1 MFDAADH
8 ESPLRQRA
16 LGAFYGLAL
25 GDALGMPTQSLSR
38 QQIVATFG
46 EITTLVDARAD
57 QPIAPGMP
65 AGSITDDTE
74 QAMLVADLLIDGRG
88 SIDPLTFAERLIAW
102 EDDMRARGSRDLL
115 GPSTQ
120 RAVARITQGIP
131 PEEAGRL
138 GATNGAAMRVTP
150 VGIAFDVAHAER
162 FMEAV
167 YAASSVTHNTGLGM
181 AGAASVAATISA
193 GLNGAALTQALD
205 IGVEFAE
212 RGERLGYWFA
222 GARLAPRIR
231 WARSQMVG
239 ISDANAIT
247 LLNDLVGTSVLAQE
261 SIVAAFALAELAGD
275 APQRALCLAASLGGD
290 TDTIAAILGAML
302 GACAGLDALPSELI
316 DRVKR
321 CNRLD
326 LEPRVEAL
334 LALRG
339 STSS

>member
-8 ESPLRQRA
+8 ASPLRQRA

-38 QQIVATFG
+38 QQIVETFG
-46 EITTLVDARAD
+46 EITTLIDAHAD

-102 EDDMRARGSRDLL
+102 EDDMRTRGSLDLL
-115 GPSTQ
+115 GPSTK
-120 RAVARITQGIP
+120 RAVERITQGIP

-138 GATNGAAMRVTP
+138 GATNGAAMRITP

-167 YAASSVTHNTGLGM
+167 YAASSVTHNTGLGI

-193 GLNGAALTQALD
+193 GLNGASLTQALD
-205 IGVEFAE
+205 IGAEFAE

-231 WARSQMVG
+231 WARSRMVG
-239 ISDANAIT
+239 ISDANAIVT
-247 LLNDLVGTSVLAQE
+247 LNDLVGTSVLAQE
-261 SIVAAFALAELAGD
+261 SIVTAFALAELAGD
-275 APQRALCLAASLGGD
+275 TPQRALCLAASLGGD

-302 GACAGLDALPSELI
+302 GACTGLDALPSELI
-316 DRVKR
+316 DQVKR
-321 CNRLD
+321 RNRLD
-326 LEPRVEAL
+326 LEPRVDAL
-334 LALRG
+334 LALRERTA
-339 STSS
+339 S